1 MKSNDIL
8 FGFLTE
14 QKADTVA
21 DLTKLEKVP
30 EADEQDLVT
39 AVMETTDM
47 DNLTLMRKL
56 NEKLAA

>member
-1 MKSNDIL
+1 M
-8 FGFLTE
+8 
-14 QKADTVA
+14 A

-47 DNLTLMRKL
+47 DNLALMRKL